1 MVLEKD
7 KRADYNQELYR
18 RYRDARQSWDTES
31 RYDIDFYH
39 GNHFTAAEVDDL
51 QARNQADVPMD
62 RIGPAIEKF
71 KAVLTSRSPAF
82 TITPR
87 EDSDV
92 KVASLWRTIMGF
104 IWGQSNGDWQ
114 LKQAIHDYA
123 TTGMGY
129 LYCYVDPESDFG
141 RGDVKFTYVNPF
153 RVYVSPNTRNRWY
166 DDAESV
172 ILSTILTGEQVTN
185 LYPCLLYT
193 SPSPRDRQ
201 KSRMPSSA

>member
-92 KVASLWRTIMGF
+92 KVASLT
-104 IWGQSNGDWQ
+104 
-114 LKQAIHDYA
+114 
-123 TTGMGY
+123 
-129 LYCYVDPESDFG
+129 
-141 RGDVKFTYVNPF
+141 
-153 RVYVSPNTRNRWY
+153 
-166 DDAESV
+166 
-172 ILSTILTGEQVTN
+172 
-185 LYPCLLYT
+185 
-193 SPSPRDRQ
+193 
-201 KSRMPSSA
+201 

>member
-18 RYRDARQSWDTES
+18 RYRDARQTWDNES

-39 GNHFTAAEVDDL
+39 GNHYTSDEVDEL
-51 QARNQADVPMD
+51 QSRNQADVPMD

-104 IWGQSNGDWQ
+104 IW
-114 LKQAIHDYA
+114 
-123 TTGMGY
+123 
-129 LYCYVDPESDFG
+129 
-141 RGDVKFTYVNPF
+141 
-153 RVYVSPNTRNRWY
+153 
-166 DDAESV
+166 
-172 ILSTILTGEQVTN
+172 
-185 LYPCLLYT
+185 
-193 SPSPRDRQ
+193 
-201 KSRMPSSA
+201 